1 MEQLQ
6 DKFLSISWS
15 RDLLK
20 RITNAGFDNR
30 ISRSKLI
37 RNIIEKYLNDNEAN
51 EIEGVPDEG

>member
-6 DKFLSISWS
+6 DKFLSITCS

-20 RITNAGFDNR
+20 RITDAAFDNR

-51 EIEGVPDEG
+51 GIEGVHDEG